1 MPHEKVKLIDIVEG
15 IPYFHFLGRIKC
27 GGPNHIAPGPLIA
40 HFVDTEELVHANQ
53 IRLDL
58 SFLVRLDTQR
68 GWRLKKQQGGAI

>member
-1 MPHEKVKLIDIVEG
+1 MVDLIT
-15 IPYFHFLGRIKC
+15 LT
-27 GGPNHIAPGPLIA
+27 A

-68 GWRLKKQQGGAI
+68 GWRFKKQQGGGNLKFAREHKSYNYVYQAPLW